1 MTKFATACVVFVVV
15 LMLAVAGGAVAVV
28 GSVFGSSRGGID
40 CAPDGATATSMP
52 GYGPQQMNNAATI
65 VAVGQRLNVP
75 EVGWVIAIATAI
87 TESHLQNL
95 DYGDR
100 DSVGLFQQ
108 RPSQGWGTAAQIMD
122 PVYSSEQFYRHLLAV
137 QNWQSMTVTDAAQ
150 AVQRSG
156 FPNRYGTHEQAARE
170 IVGALKGARCTLQ
183 GTGSCES
190 IQAPNPVVLTAV
202 TFACGQRGLPY
213 LWGGNGPAAGDRGF
227 DCSGLVQAAYAAAG
241 ITLPR
246 TSRAQYAVGQAVPAD
261 QPLQPGDLVFY
272 ATAGHVHHVGLYI
285 GGENMID
292 APDFGRPVQVQPY
305 RHAGDDY
312 LGATRPAH

>member
-1 MTKFATACVVFVVV
+1 MTKFATACVVFVAV

-28 GSVFGSSRGGID
+28 RSVFSTSGGDIN
-40 CAPDGATATSMP
+40 CVPAGATVTSAA
-52 GYGPQQMNNAATI
+52 GYGPQQMNNASTI

-75 EVGWVIAIATAI
+75 EAGWVIAIATAI

-108 RPSQGWGTAAQIMD
+108 RPSQGWGTVAQIMD

-137 QNWQSMTVTDAAQ
+137 QNWPSMTVAEAAQ

-156 FPNRYGTHEQAARE
+156 FPDRYGMHEQAARA
-170 IVGALKGARCTLQ
+170 IVGAIKGVTCTPQ
-183 GTGSCES
+183 GTGSCDA
-190 IQAPNPVVLTAV
+190 IQAPNPAALAAI

-213 LWGGNGPAAGDRGF
+213 LWGGNGPAAGDPGF
-227 DCSGLVQAAYAAAG
+227 DCSGLAQAAYAAAG

-246 TSRAQYAVGQAVPAD
+246 TSRAQYAAGRTVPAG

-272 ATAGHVHHVGLYI
+272 ATAGRVHHVGLYL
-285 GGENMID
+285 GGNNMID
-292 APDFGRPVQVQPY
+292 APDFGQLVRVHEY
-305 RHAGDDY
+305 RYPGDDY
-312 LGATRPAH
+312 VGATRPAN